1 MDPVNRDEVVR
12 VRVTSPPPLFLTVSF
27 GQIVDTGNEN
37 TEIGLLFFNST
48 AFRRAN

>member
-12 VRVTSPPPLFLTVSF
+12 VRVSSPPPLCLTVSI
-27 GQIVDTGNEN
+27 GQTVDTGNAN
-37 TEIGLLFFNST
+37 TEIFYLFFNST